1 MILSN
6 KILLYVED
14 EIIIALAKKRELER
28 FGYRVIISSN
38 GKDAVK
44 EAIENDSIDLILM
57 DIDLGKGMDG
67 SEAAK
72 EILLKKDIPILFLS
86 SHGESEVV
94 KKTESIGSY
103 GYVVKNSPI
112 MVVVKRG
119 KTLRG
124 RSAISQV

>member
-6 KILLYVED
+6 KTLLYVED

-44 EAIENDSIDLILM
+44 EAVENDSIDLILM

-72 EILLKKDIPILFLS
+72 EILF
-86 SHGESEVV
+86 
-94 KKTESIGSY
+94 
-103 GYVVKNSPI
+103 N
-112 MVVVKRG
+112 
-119 KTLRG
+119 
-124 RSAISQV
+124 